1 MPESHSTRPSPIRR
15 KALSLLALLALGG
28 LAPVPPGP
36 LVVSQALAGAPAPT
50 PAPAPTDPG
59 AGNVTTPEDV
69 LSAFANGQ
77 PIPGFE
83 TASNAFMSVDS
94 TIAMLARAIDI
105 LAAVPVIGPIA
116 MTLKP
121 ILNTYLD
128 MKTTVQPILDTIN
141 RGREY
146 VGQMLQAKQ
155 TMTRMFQSG
164 SFGDAVSNVN
174 TLVNQFGGLTNLPAS
189 QRKIS
194 ASDPQ
199 KDVANI
205 LKAADQQINQLRQDQ
220 QKARQRGDA
229 VEYRTL
235 LQREQE
241 ARQLRARIRQAG
253 EVAAAQK
260 DALDLASRSNQ
271 VVGSVGQK
279 TAGYANNLIT
289 VSSAEGATKVL
300 GSIALD
306 QLNANAA
313 GFDTLSQ
320 QLALLSK
327 QQTIANEQG
336 DQLLSYFQE
345 QQRKEVSQARQ
356 AIEAE
361 NERQEEAYK
370 RMVNRSDTLS
380 LGIGQTLKPSAE
392 RSSNV
397 ADLMRGVIK

>member
-1 MPESHSTRPSPIRR
+1 MPRHSTRPSPIRR

-36 LVVSQALAGAPAPT
+36 LVISQAFASAPAPT

-59 AGNVTTPEDV
+59 TGNLSPEDV

-83 TASNAFMSVDS
+83 GASNTFLSVDS
-94 TIAMLARAIDI
+94 TIAMLVRAIDI
-105 LAAVPVIGPIA
+105 LSAVPVIGPIA
-116 MTLKP
+116 MMLKP
-121 ILNTYLD
+121 IVNTYMD
-128 MKTTVQPILDTIN
+128 IKTTVQPILETVN

-164 SFGDAVSNVN
+164 SFGDAVNNVN
-174 TLVNQFGGLTNLPAS
+174 TLVNQFGGLANLPAS
-189 QRKIS
+189 QRKVS
-194 ASDPQ
+194 ANDPQ

-220 QKARQRGDA
+220 QTARQNGDVA
-229 VEYRTL
+229 EYRSL
-235 LQREQE
+235 LQREEE

-253 EVAAAQK
+253 EIAAAQK
-260 DALDLASRSNQ
+260 DALDLANRSSQ

-289 VSSAEGATKVL
+289 VSSAEGAMKVM

-306 QLNANAA
+306 QLNASAA

-320 QLALLSK
+320 QLALISK
-327 QQTIANEQG
+327 QQTIGNEQG

-345 QQRKEVSQARQ
+345 QRRKDVSQARQ
-356 AIEAE
+356 AIESE
-361 NERQEEAYK
+361 NERQVEEYK
-370 RMVNRSDTLS
+370 SMVRRSDTLS
-380 LGIGQTLKPSAE
+380 AGIGQTLKPSSE
-392 RSSNV
+392 RRSSM

>member
-1 MPESHSTRPSPIRR
+1 MPRHSTRPSPIRR

-28 LAPVPPGP
+28 LAPVPPGL

-59 AGNVTTPEDV
+59 TGNVTTPEDV

-121 ILNTYLD
+121 ILNTYMD

-155 TMTRMFQSG
+155 TMTRIFQSG

-205 LKAADQQINQLRQDQ
+205 LRAADQQISQLRQDQ

-260 DALDLASRSNQ
+260 DALDLANRSNQ

-361 NERQEEAYK
+361 NERQQEAYK